1 MNLETTLD
9 YKTSI
14 LACLMHELLSIKDQR
29 VACLQPFDSACQTG
43 SVSGYYVF
51 VAFKLIRLKWINRC
65 TVEGIY
71 SVSKAIGIPSYS
83 CTCIYCHSH
92 SLWDT
97 CRLNHYIFS

>member
-29 VACLQPFDSACQTG
+29 VACLQPFDSACHTE

-51 VAFKLIRLKWINRC
+51 VAFKVN
-65 TVEGIY
+65 TV
-71 SVSKAIGIPSYS
+71 KM
-83 CTCIYCHSH
+83 
-92 SLWDT
+92 D
-97 CRLNHYIFS
+97 